1 MCYSKEQLI
10 EVEKLA
16 ALFFTQAEIDI
27 IVSTENESVDNKG
40 DFDFHYQRGQLKQ
53 IALLRKSIFEQANN
67 GSSPAQALA
76 FKIIDACK
84 INQL

>member
-1 MCYSKEQLI
+1 MSKEQLK
-10 EVEKLA
+10 EVESLA
-16 ALFFTQAEIDI
+16 ALFFSKTEIDI
-27 IVSTENESVDNKG
+27 IVSTDNENK

-53 IALLRKSIFEQANN
+53 MALLRKSIFEQATN

>member
-1 MCYSKEQLI
+1 MPYSPEQLKEI
-10 EVEKLA
+10 ESLA
-16 ALFFTQAEIDI
+16 ALFFSKTEIEI
-27 IVSTENESVDNKG
+27 IVSTDNESIDNKG

-53 IALLRKSIFEQANN
+53 MALLRKSIFEQATN